1 MSHFPKILAMTLHHE
16 GLWSD
21 HVKDP
26 GGATMKG
33 ITMKTYSDFLGRPA
47 MKDEL
52 RRIPDDHVEA
62 IYRKGYWDKVRGDDL
77 AAISPGL
84 AACVFDFAVNSGP
97 GRAARALQS
106 LCGAVTDGAI
116 GPNTLKQV
124 KAWAAML
131 GPHSAIDAYQAFRQH
146 YLESLDTFAHFGKG
160 WTQRVGGMTV
170 FAKDNAWVD
179 AGA

>member
-1 MSHFPKILAMTLHHE
+1 MSHFPKILSNTLHHE

-33 ITMKTYSDFLGRPA
+33 VTLKTYSDFLGRPA

-52 RRIPDDHVEA
+52 RRIPDDHLEA
-62 IYRKGYWDKVRGDDL
+62 IYRKGFWDKVRGDEL

-84 AACVFDFAVNSGP
+84 AAAVFDFAVNSGP

-106 LCGAVTDGAI
+106 LSGAVTDGAI
-116 GPNTLKQV
+116 GPNTMKQV
-124 KAWAAML
+124 KAWVDLM
-131 GPHSAIDAYQAFRQH
+131 GPDKAIDAYQAFRQH
-146 YLESLDTFAHFGKG
+146 YLESLDTFSTFGRG
-160 WTQRVGGMTV
+160 WTRRIAEVSA
-170 FAKDNAWVD
+170 FAKEMA
-179 AGA
+179 

>member
-16 GLWSD
+16 GGWSD

-52 RRIPDDHVEA
+52 RRIPDDHLEA
-62 IYRKGYWDKVRGDDL
+62 IYRRGYWDKVRGDEL

-84 AACVFDFAVNSGP
+84 AAVVFDFAVNSGP
-97 GRAARALQS
+97 GRAAKALQS

-116 GPNTLKQV
+116 GPNSLKQV
-124 KAWAAML
+124 KAWVELM
-131 GPHSAIDAYQAFRQH
+131 GPQGAVDAYQAFRQH
-146 YLESLDTFAHFGKG
+146 YLESLDAFATFGKG
-160 WTQRVGGMTV
+160 WTRRIAEMTA
-170 FAKDNAWVD
+170 FAKDMA
-179 AGA
+179 

>member
-1 MSHFPKILAMTLHHE
+1 MSHFSKILTNTLHHE

-33 ITMKTYSDFLGRPA
+33 VTLKTYSDWLGRPA
-47 MKDEL
+47 TKEEL
-52 RRIPDDHVEA
+52 RAIPDDHLEA

-97 GRAARALQS
+97 GRAAKALQG
-106 LCGAVTDGAI
+106 LCGAVTDGGI

-124 KAWAAML
+124 KAWVDLL
-131 GPHSAIDAYQAFRQH
+131 GPQKAVDAYQAFRQH
-146 YLESLDTFAHFGKG
+146 YLESLDTFATFGRG
-160 WTQRVGGMTV
+160 WTRRVAEV
-170 FAKDNAWVD
+170 SAFAKDMA
-179 AGA
+179 

>member
-1 MSHFPKILAMTLHHE
+1 MSHFPKILAHTLHHE
-16 GLWSD
+16 GGWSD

-52 RRIPDDHVEA
+52 RRIPDDHLEA
-62 IYRKGYWDKVRGDDL
+62 IYRKGYWDKVRGDEL

-84 AACVFDFAVNSGP
+84 AAAVFDFAVNSGP
-97 GRAARALQS
+97 GRAAKALQS

-116 GPNTLKQV
+116 GPNSLKQV
-124 KAWAAML
+124 AAWVELM
-131 GPHSAIDAYQAFRQH
+131 GPQGAVDAYQAFRQH
-146 YLESLDTFAHFGKG
+146 YLESLDIFVTFGKG
-160 WTQRVGGMTV
+160 WTRRIAEMTS
-170 FAKDNAWVD
+170 FAKDMA
-179 AGA
+179 